1 MIGGKHELKI
11 ASVSQLYEHS
21 QTQFQL
27 IWFSKHSGNVL
38 CTWLPVKN
46 DSTMMDYEMCELECL
61 KVKMTWH
68 LNLNGFLYTK
78 HKMAFKIDKTRVED
92 TTF

>member
-1 MIGGKHELKI
+1 MNTL
-11 ASVSQLYEHS
+11 

-27 IWFSKHSGNVL
+27 IWFSQHSGNVL
-38 CTWLPVKN
+38 CTWLPPVKN
-46 DSTMMDYEMCELECL
+46 DTTMMDYETCELECL

-92 TTF
+92 TAF